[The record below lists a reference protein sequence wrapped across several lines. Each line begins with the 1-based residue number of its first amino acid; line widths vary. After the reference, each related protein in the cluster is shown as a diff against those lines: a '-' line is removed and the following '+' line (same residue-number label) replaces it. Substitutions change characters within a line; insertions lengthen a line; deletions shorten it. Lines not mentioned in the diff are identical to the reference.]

1 MLMKVVPAAI
11 VGLLVIILFVHWVKP
26 LSVYDESG
34 ALREF
39 GLGTKNKTVTPLWL
53 VVILAAIA
61 SYSYCYLKFE

>member
-1 MLMKVVPAAI
+1 MKVVPAAI
-11 VGLLVIILFVHWVKP
+11 LGLLAIVLFVHWVKP

-39 GLGTKNKTVTPLWL
+39 GIGTKNKTVTPLWL

-61 SYSYCYLKFE
+61 SYSYCYLNFE